1 MSRVN
6 NRVDNEKS
14 PFSLRE
20 TRANETRT
28 HVKISPREERRDAAV
43 ESVERVSRAVA
54 FRSL

>member
-43 ESVERVSRAVA
+43 ESVE
-54 FRSL
+54 